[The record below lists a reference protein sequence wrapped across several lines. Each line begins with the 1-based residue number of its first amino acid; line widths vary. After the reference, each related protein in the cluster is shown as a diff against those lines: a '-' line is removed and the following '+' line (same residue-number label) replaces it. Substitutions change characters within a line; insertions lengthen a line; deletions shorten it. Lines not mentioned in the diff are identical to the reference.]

1 MKYKTLLWAV
11 LLIVASGCTDKAKTK
26 EGEAIEKANE
36 VAYKTIVE
44 KVDALNTQL
53 EKVNAGMTL
62 IASLDHHR
70 MAKEVGVYT
79 PPAIAGIFSDPKI
92 NTAILAKSDPLVGL
106 DLPFKYLCYSEA
118 DTVKANLA
126 YTSAAFIAKR
136 HGLSDETLAE
146 YNNKLNKS
154 LASFDAKVIST
165 SNIEGV
171 KAGFG
176 MVKIQSDFD
185 FETTVENLKTIV
197 NAQSDT
203 RWFGEI
209 DYKSEAK
216 AYDVEINP
224 NTLLLFGGPAPGGK
238 AMMTTPK
245 IGLDAFCQKLL
256 VYQNDKDEVWIA
268 FNDIVAFAELYYGA
282 STKPQEMIN
291 KRLIMTFTKA
301 VKIKTE

>member
-1 MKYKTLLWAV
+1 MKYRMLLWAILV
-11 LLIVASGCTDKAKTK
+11 INANACVNKNKAEK
-26 EGEAIEKANE
+26 GLPEKANE
-36 VAYKTIVE
+36 VTVKTMLE
-44 KVDALNTQL
+44 KVDALNAQL
-53 EKVNAGMTL
+53 HKANTGMTL

-79 PPAIAGIFSDPKI
+79 PPAIAGIFSDARI
-92 NTAILAKSDPLVGL
+92 NTAILAKSTPLVGL

-118 DTVKANLA
+118 DTLKANLT
-126 YTSAAFIAKR
+126 YTSTDFIAKR
-136 HGLSDETLAE
+136 HSLSDETLAE
-146 YNNKLNKS
+146 YNSKLNKS
-154 LASFDAKVIST
+154 LASFDTTVISP

-171 KAGFG
+171 EEGFG

-185 FETTVENLKTIV
+185 FETTVENLKAIV

-216 AYDVEINP
+216 AFDVELNS

-256 VYQNDKDEVWIA
+256 VYQNDNDEVWIA
-268 FNDIVAFAELYYGA
+268 FNDIVAFSELYYGS
-282 STKPQEMIN
+282 STKPQNMIN
-291 KRLIMTFTKA
+291 KRLTMTFTKA
-301 VKIKTE
+301 VKIKSE